1 MASFLSTLHDAGY
14 RGVSSVESGA
24 LGGAAHLINF
34 KLHDAGYRGESS
46 VESGALGGA
55 AHLINFKASDTV
67 AGTSLLRKYY
77 HLKTVG
83 GISSRSS
90 EHSTV
95 ITWGKER
102 EVDSH
107 RHLLQTYPEGDVGC
121 VCDSYDI
128 WRCLEEDWCGELRD
142 LVLQRGSKG
151 GCIYLRPDS
160 GDPKVVILKC
170 LEILG
175 KTYGTETNTKGYKML
190 PPYLRITCSEG
201 ITHKA
206 LWSTLEHLK
215 NHNWSTANTYFGA
228 GAALLQK
235 INRDTQ
241 KCAYKVSYVEV
252 GGQGVDVYKQPV
264 TDSGKNS
271 KRGRLSLHHHHHGLY
286 TTQQA
291 GKGDSTKVRVYM
303 NIYLAAGSTLEHL
316 KNHNWSTANTYFG
329 AGAAL
334 LQKIN
339 RDTQKCAYKVS
350 YVEVGG
356 QGVDVYKQPVTDSG
370 KNSKR
375 GRLSLHHHHHGLYTT
390 QQAGKGDSTKD
401 LLVPVFENGELL
413 MDYTLQDIQERAQTV
428 PNDFDVIRFLE
439 EDRGY

>member
-1 MASFLSTLHDAGY
+1 MAAG
-14 RGVSSVESGA
+14 
-24 LGGAAHLINF
+24 
-34 KLHDAGYRGESS
+34 
-46 VESGALGGA
+46 
-55 AHLINFKASDTV
+55 
-67 AGTSLLRKYY
+67 
-77 HLKTVG
+77 
-83 GISSRSS
+83 
-90 EHSTV
+90 
-95 ITWGKER
+95 
-102 EVDSH
+102 
-107 RHLLQTYPEGDVGC
+107 
-121 VCDSYDI
+121 
-128 WRCLEEDWCGELRD
+128 
-142 LVLQRGSKG
+142 
-151 GCIYLRPDS
+151 
-160 GDPKVVILKC
+160 
-170 LEILG
+170 
-175 KTYGTETNTKGYKML
+175 
-190 PPYLRITCSEG
+190 
-201 ITHKA
+201 
-206 LWSTLEHLK
+206 STLEHLK

-235 INRDTQ
+235 INRDKQ

-291 GKGDSTKVRVYM
+291 GKEMSLYEHISCCRVYTRAPQEPQLEHSQHLFWRRSR
-303 NIYLAAGSTLEHL
+303 IAPEGSTLEHL